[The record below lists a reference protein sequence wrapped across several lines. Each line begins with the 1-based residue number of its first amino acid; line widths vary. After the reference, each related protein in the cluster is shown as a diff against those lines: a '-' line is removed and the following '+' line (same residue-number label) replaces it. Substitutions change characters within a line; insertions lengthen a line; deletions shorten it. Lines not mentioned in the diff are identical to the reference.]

1 MPILLEPKLGMRKR
15 LSVELGQVLYWKS
28 QSRVRLVTYL
38 TCRSVEPFNNAVC
51 FFCQKGETKKQGL
64 IKLTTDIA
72 GMKLRKAV
80 EKSQNE
86 VFRVRIS
93 TAINPD
99 DAHAIDVRYH
109 NNCYVKHVT
118 NVLRAES
125 QSSSKSKT
133 VE

>member
-1 MPILLEPKLGMRKR
+1 MFLLPKGRD
-15 LSVELGQVLYWKS
+15 
-28 QSRVRLVTYL
+28 
-38 TCRSVEPFNNAVC
+38 
-51 FFCQKGETKKQGL
+51 KKQGL

-93 TAINPD
+93 TSINPGD
-99 DAHAIDVRYH
+99 THAIDVRYH

-118 NVLRAES
+118 NTPIRLVISCFTTIR
-125 QSSSKSKT
+125 
-133 VE
+133 